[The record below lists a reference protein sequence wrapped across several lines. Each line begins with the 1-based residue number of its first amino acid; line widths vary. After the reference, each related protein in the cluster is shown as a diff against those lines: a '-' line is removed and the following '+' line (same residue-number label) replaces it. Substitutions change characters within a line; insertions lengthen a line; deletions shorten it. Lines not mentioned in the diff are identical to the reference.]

1 MEENTTPKR
10 TYQKHKTDKKVSVVH
25 FLNKKV
31 KAKLIEDIPSYPLY
45 FRLNYNRTNTTIK
58 SIILGYFNENSLKE
72 DSTKVLINVESNFLS
87 TCYHSLKSFDPDY
100 GFTQFNEFYKELS
113 KIILDNYE
121 PMGSTTAI
129 NNIKSLCEGDDELKE
144 VLLNF
149 YINQVRN
156 NKNNY
161 DFYGYVSAYLM
172 TFEDIFKDPEL
183 LSFDPKKF
191 LKLASIQMQKFK
203 AEIISKKEG
212 QI

>member
-31 KAKLIEDIPSYPLY
+31 KAKLIDDIPSYPLY

-72 DSTKVLINVESNFLS
+72 DVTKALINIESNFLS
-87 TCYHSLKSFDPDY
+87 TCYYSLKSFNPDF

-121 PMGSTTAI
+121 PMGSKTAI
-129 NNIKSLCEGDDELKE
+129 DNIKSLWEGDDELKE
-144 VLLNF
+144 LLLKF
-149 YINQVRN
+149 HLKQIKN
-156 NKNNY
+156 NKNNF
-161 DFYGYVSAYLM
+161 DFYGYISACLM
-172 TFEDIFKDPEL
+172 SFEDIFKDPEL

-191 LKLASIQMQKFK
+191 LRLASIQMQKLK
-203 AEIISKKEG
+203 AEMIFKK
-212 QI
+212 